1 MIKLSTFITT
11 LILLSA
17 SLTAVAQNENQRA
30 AEYIKQY
37 KQIAIDEMVRTGVPA
52 SITLAQGVLE
62 TGGGQS
68 DLASIANNHFG
79 IKCKSGWNGET
90 YLHDD
95 DAKNECFRK
104 YPTVEAS
111 FRDHSDFLRLRP
123 NYAFLFK
130 LDPTDYEGWAKGLK
144 KAGYATNPM
153 YSQKLLKIIVENNLQ
168 EYTLL
173 ALQGK
178 SANEAQIFTAKNEKE
193 APKET
198 SVEESTESAKVIETV
213 VTTASQGDLKP
224 MIPSGGANYEAGKIF
239 VINDARVLYAPAGTS
254 LFALANEHNIS
265 YKKLLDFNDLPEMD
279 IINNDQLVFLQ
290 KKPKRGRT
298 DIHIVQ
304 ANENLHQISQTEGIQ
319 LASVLEFNRLAK
331 GMQPARGEK
340 LYLKYPAPASPKLA
354 SNSQTLALAATE
366 MR

>member
-1 MIKLSTFITT
+1 MIKLTKFITT
-11 LILLSA
+11 LVLLSA
-17 SLTAVAQNENQRA
+17 SLTAVAQNENTRA

-79 IKCKSGWNGET
+79 IKCKSAWNGET

-130 LDPTDYEGWAKGLK
+130 LDPNDYEGWAKGLK
-144 KAGYATNPM
+144 KAGYATNPL
-153 YSQKLLKIIVENNLQ
+153 YPQKLLKIIVENNLQ

-173 ALQGK
+173 ALQRK
-178 SANEAQIFTAKNEKE
+178 SANEAQIFTVKNEKE
-193 APKET
+193 ATDEI
-198 SVEESTESAKVIETV
+198 SVEKSIEPAMVIETI
-213 VTTASQGDLKP
+213 VTTASQVQHKSITTLGKAD
-224 MIPSGGANYEAGKIF
+224 YEAGKTF
-239 VINDARVLYAPAGTS
+239 MINDARVIFTMAGTS
-254 LFALANEHNIS
+254 LFALANQYNIA
-265 YKKLLDFNDLPEMD
+265 YKKLLDFNELPEID
-279 IINNDQLVFLQ
+279 IIDVDQLIFLQ
-290 KKPKRGRT
+290 KKPKKGRT

-304 ANENLHQISQTEGIQ
+304 ANESLHQISQAEGML

-331 GMQPARGEK
+331 GMEPARGEK
-340 LYLKYPAPASPKLA
+340 IYLKYPAPASPKLA
-354 SNSQTLALAATE
+354 TNSITLAVNN

>member
-1 MIKLSTFITT
+1 MIKLSKFITT

-17 SLTAVAQNENQRA
+17 SLTAVAQNENRRA

-37 KQIAIDEMVRTGVPA
+37 SQIAIDEMIRTGVPA

-79 IKCKSGWNGET
+79 IKCKSEWTGET

-104 YPTVEAS
+104 YPSVEAS
-111 FRDHSDFLRLRP
+111 FQDHSDFLKVRP

-144 KAGYATNPM
+144 KAGYATNPL
-153 YSQKLLKIIVENNLQ
+153 YPQKLLKIIVENNLQ

-173 ALQGK
+173 ALQRK
-178 SANEAQIFTAKNEKE
+178 SANDTQIFTVKNETVTPLETKVEDTKE
-193 APKET
+193 
-198 SVEESTESAKVIETV
+198 SVILIEPVSNTPPQIGK
-213 VTTASQGDLKP
+213 TLTIDNGN
-224 MIPSGGANYEAGKIF
+224 ANYQAGKVF
-239 VINDARVLYAPAGTS
+239 MINEAKVLYANTGTS
-254 LFALANEHNIS
+254 LFALANQYNIA
-265 YKKLLDFNDLPEMD
+265 YKKLLDFNDLPEVD
-279 IINNDQLVFLQ
+279 IINEDQLIFLQ
-290 KKPKRGRT
+290 KKPRRGKT
-298 DIHIVQ
+298 DIHVVQ
-304 ANENLHQISQTEGIQ
+304 ANENLHQISQAEGIQ

-331 GMQPARGEK
+331 GMEPAKGER
-340 LYLKYPAPASPKLA
+340 LYLKYPAPTTPKLA
-354 SNSQTLALAATE
+354 SNSSTLAANL

>member
-1 MIKLSTFITT
+1 MIKLTKFITT

-17 SLTAVAQNENQRA
+17 SITAFAQNEISRA
-30 AEYIKQY
+30 AAYIKQFS
-37 KQIAIDEMVRTGVPA
+37 QIAIAEMIRTGVPA

-79 IKCKSGWNGET
+79 IKCKSEWKGET

-104 YPTVEAS
+104 YPSVEAS
-111 FRDHSDFLRLRP
+111 FQDHSDFLRARP

-144 KAGYATNPM
+144 KAGYATNPL
-153 YSQKLLKIIVENNLQ
+153 YPQKLLKIIVENNLQ

-178 SANEAQIFTAKNEKE
+178 TANESQIFTAKNEMP
-193 APKET
+193 APTET
-198 SVEESTESAKVIETV
+198 SVDETKEIIHTLEIFTGNSTQQAATNTPKSDAPYQAGQVFLINEAKVLF
-213 VTTASQGDLKP
+213 AS
-224 MIPSGGANYEAGKIF
+224 S
-239 VINDARVLYAPAGTS
+239 GTS
-254 LFALANEHNIS
+254 LFAVANQYNIS
-265 YKKLLDFNDLPEMD
+265 YKKLLDFNDLPEVD
-279 IINNDQLVFLQ
+279 ILSADQLIFLQ
-290 KKPKRGRT
+290 KKSKRGKT
-298 DIHIVQ
+298 DIHIVK
-304 ANENLHQISQTEGIQ
+304 ANENLHLISQEEGMQ

-331 GMQPARGEK
+331 GMEPATGER
-340 LYLKYPAPASPKLA
+340 LYLKFPAPTTPKLA
-354 SNSQTLALAATE
+354 SNSKTLASNQL
-366 MR
+366 R